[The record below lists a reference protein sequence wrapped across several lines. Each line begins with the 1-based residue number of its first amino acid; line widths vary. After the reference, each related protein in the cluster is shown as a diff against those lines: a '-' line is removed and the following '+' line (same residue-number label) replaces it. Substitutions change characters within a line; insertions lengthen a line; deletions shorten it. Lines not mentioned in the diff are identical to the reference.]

1 MMMFVLFFGINI
13 VVFGTTHNNETL
25 LCVFLHIE

>member
-1 MMMFVLFFGINI
+1 MMMFVFFGTNI